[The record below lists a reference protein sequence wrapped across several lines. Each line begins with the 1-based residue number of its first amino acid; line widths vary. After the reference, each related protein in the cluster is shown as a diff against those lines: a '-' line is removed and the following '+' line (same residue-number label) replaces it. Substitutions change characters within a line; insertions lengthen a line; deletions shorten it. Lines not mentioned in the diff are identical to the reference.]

1 LREIKKPMDLLRMLQ
16 QNRKALAEVQKAPVE
31 ERSKM
36 RKIRG
41 TPSGLAKP
49 TEDVPGTKSY
59 RNKIIQEKPSKK
71 KVKEHIEALIAFE
84 CESSDED

>member
-1 LREIKKPMDLLRMLQ
+1 MDLLRMLQ
-16 QNRKALAEVQKAPVE
+16 ANRQAQAEVKKAPVE
-31 ERSKM
+31 ERPKM

-41 TPSGLAKP
+41 TPSGLVQP

-59 RNKIIQEKPSKK
+59 RHKIIEDKPSKK
-71 KVKEHIEALIAFE
+71 KVKEHLEALIAFE

>member
-1 LREIKKPMDLLRMLQ
+1 MRMIQ
-16 QNRKALAEVQKAPVE
+16 ANRAAQVEVKKAPVE

-36 RKIRG
+36 SKIRG

-49 TEDVPGTKSY
+49 VEDVPGTKSF
-59 RNKIIQEKPSKK
+59 RRKIIEDKPSKK
-71 KVKEHIEALIAFE
+71 KVKDHLEALIAFE

>member
-1 LREIKKPMDLLRMLQ
+1 MDLLKMIAA
-16 QNRKALAEVQKAPVE
+16 NRQTQAQVKKAPVE

-36 RKIRG
+36 SKIKG

-49 TEDVPGTKSY
+49 AENVPGTKSF
-59 RNKIIQEKPSKK
+59 RNMIIEDKPSKK
-71 KVKEHIEALIAFE
+71 KVKEHIEAIIAFE